1 MALAF
6 TQMPVLRNL
15 EFRDRA
21 SLRCDSIGKSKEY
34 GNACAAYIV
43 GVAARGECD
52 YMAGRNNSRNKKNGT
67 FLRPVYVQGYM
78 SDACCSCYHRNH
90 ANDCH
95 NMQRQWSQDSDILLV
110 NSLVVWG
117 WRTWLLHKG
126 LWNFDTEVN
135 MGYEIGLGLVLF
147 SFMSRIPKDTRE
159 QFSVG
164 RRAYGTACLV
174 WGTKKQGVWLD
185 FLLTPLSKHSSCTY
199 VHKYFREWMQQYSWN
214 VWKFFVQLESA
225 LHRPDRRLLSGI
237 DQFSERQTA

>member
-1 MALAF
+1 MTQETIRVRNFTGSAMALAF

-95 NMQRQWSQDSDILLV
+95 NMQRQ
-110 NSLVVWG
+110 
-117 WRTWLLHKG
+117 
-126 LWNFDTEVN
+126 
-135 MGYEIGLGLVLF
+135 
-147 SFMSRIPKDTRE
+147 
-159 QFSVG
+159 
-164 RRAYGTACLV
+164 
-174 WGTKKQGVWLD
+174 
-185 FLLTPLSKHSSCTY
+185 
-199 VHKYFREWMQQYSWN
+199 
-214 VWKFFVQLESA
+214 
-225 LHRPDRRLLSGI
+225 
-237 DQFSERQTA
+237 